1 MTEKE
6 AQEARRKA
14 AIVLQNREI
23 ARQAQLQREQQRR
36 EAAVRNAR
44 IQYGGG
50 NR

>member
-6 AQEARRKA
+6 AQEARLKA
-14 AIVLQNREI
+14 SKVAENREI
-23 ARQAQLQREQQRR
+23 ARRAQAEREKQRR

>member
-6 AQEARRKA
+6 AQEARLKA
-14 AIVLQNREI
+14 SKVLENRDI
-23 ARQAQLQREQQRR
+23 ARQAQLDREKQRR

-50 NR
+50 SR